1 MRRRGPDPDIWGD
14 LYDRFRRP
22 DDPPRDQRGAR
33 RSLSP
38 ESRALLIDAALGIL
52 GSVRNFVEVAE
63 DILVERRTSGPPTG
77 AADPWL
83 RDERTA
89 AWVPERDGER
99 SEIRDIPLHGA

>member
-1 MRRRGPDPDIWGD
+1 MRRRASDPDLWGD
-14 LYDRFRRP
+14 LYDRIRRP
-22 DDPPRDQRGAR
+22 DDPPRDQRAR

-52 GSVRNFVEVAE
+52 GSVRNFVDVAE
-63 DILVERRTSGPPTG
+63 DVLLERRTSERPAG